1 MGGRSPSCRTLQ
13 HPPET
18 RSATYLPGEPS
29 PGGRFPQ
36 HSDNSSLPGKPLLS
50 LAPVRAARVPRAP
63 PSRKR
68 NLMFNFSPNLP
79 ISSSE
84 RAKGATSTSLG
95 PHLTTSKTP
104 AGGRAKHWRAKG
116 RGRQGARRGVAGEH
130 LRGGSSPSRGDR
142 RRDAPAEPQA
152 VVAGRETP
160 SGPRAQPG
168 VPGAGFPCCLHVR
181 GRRGDGARLCT
192 PPPPATTATVTK
204 WQPSARQSCHRR
216 AGPRRPPLPP
226 NNASAPFGLGLRRAW
241 PS

>member
-13 HPPET
+13 HLPET

-36 HSDNSSLPGKPLLS
+36 HTDNSSLPGKRLLS
-50 LAPVRAARVPRAP
+50 LAPVRAARVARAP

-84 RAKGATSTSLG
+84 GAKTGATSASLG
-95 PHLTTSKTP
+95 PHLTTTKTP

-116 RGRQGARRGVAGEH
+116 RGETGSATGGGGGALAGRIVALPG
-130 LRGGSSPSRGDR
+130 RPPR
-142 RRDAPAEPQA
+142 RRSSRAS
-152 VVAGRETP
+152 GRCRREGDPLGAQSTTGGPRSRLPLLPPRPGP
-160 SGPRAQPG
+160 SGRWRKT
-168 VPGAGFPCCLHVR
+168 LHP
-181 GRRGDGARLCT
+181 

-204 WQPSARQSCHRR
+204 WQPGARQSCHRR
-216 AGPRRPPLPP
+216 AGPLPP